1 VSAVVRFLADLP
13 RFVFF
18 TGKGGV
24 GKTSLA
30 CATAVHL
37 ADAGRRVLL
46 VSTDPASN
54 VGQVFGVTIG
64 ALVTPVPGVDGLA
77 AIEIDPQQ
85 AAQAYR
91 ERIVGP
97 VRDLLPAAE
106 IASITEQLSGSC
118 TTEVASFNEFTALL
132 ADDHAIAAYDH
143 VVFDTAPTGHTIR
156 LLQLPGEWTEF
167 LDAGKGD
174 ASCLGP
180 MAGLDRARSTYATAL
195 ARLADPAWTRLVLVA
210 RAQASSLA
218 EAART
223 ATELAQIGITDQ
235 HLVVNGVLPPDVSG
249 DRLAAA
255 IHQRESRALADLP
268 PALAGMPCTHV
279 PLRADTIVGVAAVR
293 RLLADDAVLSDDAEQ
308 SRAAG
313 GGAGVPDLGLPGLE
327 VPRPVLPG
335 LDRLVEDLARQ
346 DHGLVMCMGKGGV
359 GKTTVAAAI
368 AVALADRGHAVHLTT
383 TDPAGHLDEAL
394 GTDSSDAQVL
404 AGADGTGDGGVQVG
418 GGARITVSRID
429 PRAATAAYREK
440 VLATKGASLDEAGR
454 ARLAEDLLSP
464 CTEEVAVFGQFSH
477 LVHEARRQFVV
488 MDTAP
493 TGHTLLLMDATG
505 SYHRDVVRNLGG
517 SDSEGG
523 GVSGG
528 GADGESGG
536 GSGGR
541 SGGRTAYTTPLMRLR
556 DPDLTRVVIVTL
568 PDTTPVLEAEALQA
582 DLERADIHPWAWV
595 VNSSLAAAKPTSSL
609 LAHRA
614 AAESPH
620 LARVGSLAPRTAVIP
635 LLADEPVGVERLRSL
650 VPQSKSKDAPV
661 TDAEKTKP
669 SVLFVCVHNAGR
681 SQMGA
686 AYTTHLSGGAVEVRS
701 AGSAPAETINPAVRE
716 AMLEEGID
724 ISAEKPKILTTEAV
738 QASDVVITMGCGD
751 TCPYFPG
758 KRYLDWVL
766 EDPAGQ
772 GVASVRPIRDEIKR
786 RVLGL
791 LGELGVEP
799 VELGR

>member
-1 VSAVVRFLADLP
+1 MSAVVRFLADLP

-64 ALVTPVPGVDGLA
+64 AQVTPVPGVDGLA

-293 RLLADDAVLSDDAEQ
+293 RLLADESVS
-308 SRAAG
+308 AAG
-313 GGAGVPDLGLPGLE
+313 DARPAPTGLAADVPDLGLPVLE
-327 VPRPVLPG
+327 VPRPALPG
-335 LDRLVEDLARQ
+335 LDRLVEELARQ

-477 LVHEARRQFVV
+477 LVHQARRQFV
-488 MDTAP
+488 
-493 TGHTLLLMDATG
+493 
-505 SYHRDVVRNLGG
+505 
-517 SDSEGG
+517 
-523 GVSGG
+523 
-528 GADGESGG
+528 
-536 GSGGR
+536 
-541 SGGRTAYTTPLMRLR
+541 
-556 DPDLTRVVIVTL
+556 
-568 PDTTPVLEAEALQA
+568 
-582 DLERADIHPWAWV
+582 
-595 VNSSLAAAKPTSSL
+595 
-609 LAHRA
+609 
-614 AAESPH
+614 
-620 LARVGSLAPRTAVIP
+620 
-635 LLADEPVGVERLRSL
+635 
-650 VPQSKSKDAPV
+650 
-661 TDAEKTKP
+661 
-669 SVLFVCVHNAGR
+669 
-681 SQMGA
+681 
-686 AYTTHLSGGAVEVRS
+686 
-701 AGSAPAETINPAVRE
+701 
-716 AMLEEGID
+716 
-724 ISAEKPKILTTEAV
+724 
-738 QASDVVITMGCGD
+738 
-751 TCPYFPG
+751 
-758 KRYLDWVL
+758 
-766 EDPAGQ
+766 
-772 GVASVRPIRDEIKR
+772 
-786 RVLGL
+786 
-791 LGELGVEP
+791 
-799 VELGR
+799 